1 MNACTICAVREKAI
15 CQALGQ
21 ADLEA
26 MSQMGHRHSVS
37 SGDTLMWQGD
47 EEMVVGNVIEEV
59 LKLTASTSDGREQ
72 TLGIVYPT
80 DFIGRPFG
88 RTSGHSAVARSD
100 AKVCT
105 FPRSAF
111 DRFAQDQPDLEH
123 KLLQRTLTE
132 LDRSRQWM
140 VLLGRK
146 SAAERLA
153 AFLLDMADRLGDLDA
168 QGLVRFESPFGR
180 QDIAD
185 LLGLTIETVSRQITK
200 LRDDGVIATP
210 DRRGIVIAIGYPIA
224 PTSELLPSNVVATS
238 SCNTGNNRSGSQGRL
253 LVEF

>member
-1 MNACTICAVREKAI
+1 MNACTTCAVRERAI
-15 CQALGQ
+15 CQSLQGT
-21 ADLEA
+21 DLEEL
-26 MSQMGHRHSVS
+26 SHLGRRHTVAP
-37 SGDTLMWQGD
+37 GETVMWQGD
-47 EEMVVGNVIEEV
+47 EDTVVGNVIDGV
-59 LKLTASTSDGREQ
+59 LKLTASTADGREQ
-72 TLGIVYPT
+72 TLGIAYPS

-88 RTSGHSAVARSD
+88 RTTSHSVVALSD

-111 DRFAQDQPDLEH
+111 DRFAAEHPDLEH

-132 LDRSRQWM
+132 LDRSRHWM

-153 AFLLDMADRLGDLDA
+153 AFLLDMTDRLGAEDEA
-168 QGLVRFESPFGR
+168 GHIRFNLPFGR

-200 LRDDGVIATP
+200 LRDEGVIATP
-210 DRRGIVIAIGYPIA
+210 DRRGIVVLDREWLTDCAG
-224 PTSELLPSNVVATS
+224 E
-238 SCNTGNNRSGSQGRL
+238 
-253 LVEF
+253 

>member
-1 MNACTICAVREKAI
+1 MNACTTCAVRERAI
-15 CQALGQ
+15 CQSLCAS
-21 ADLEA
+21 DLEA
-26 MSQMGHRHSVS
+26 MSHMGRRHTVA

-47 EEMVVGNVIEEV
+47 EEMVVGNVIDGV

-72 TLGIVYPT
+72 TLGIVYPS
-80 DFIGRPFG
+80 DFIGQPFG
-88 RTSGHSAVARSD
+88 RTSSHSVVALSD

-111 DRFAQDQPDLEH
+111 DRFAEDHPDLEH

-153 AFLLDMADRLGDLDA
+153 AFLLDMADRLGAEDA
-168 QGLVRFESPFGR
+168 QGNIRFELPFGR

-185 LLGLTIETVSRQITK
+185 LLGLTIETVSRQLTR
-200 LRDDGVIATP
+200 LREDRVIATP
-210 DRRGIVIAIGYPIA
+210 DRRGIVVLDREWLIDSAG
-224 PTSELLPSNVVATS
+224 E
-238 SCNTGNNRSGSQGRL
+238 
-253 LVEF
+253 

>member
-1 MNACTICAVREKAI
+1 MNACTTCAVREKAI
-15 CQALGQ
+15 CQSLGESEL
-21 ADLEA
+21 AE
-26 MSQMGHRHSVS
+26 MSHLGRRHTVA
-37 SGDTLMWQGD
+37 SGETLMWQGD
-47 EEMVVGNVIEEV
+47 EETVVGNVIEGV
-59 LKLTASTSDGREQ
+59 LKLSASTSDGREQ
-72 TLGIVYPT
+72 TLGIVYPS

-88 RTSGHSAVARSD
+88 RSSSHSVIAVSD

-111 DRFAQDQPDLEH
+111 DRFAQEHPDLEH

-153 AFLLDMADRLGDLDA
+153 AFLLDMADRLGTEDAAGNIRFDL
-168 QGLVRFESPFGR
+168 PFGR

-200 LRDDGVIATP
+200 LREEGVIATP
-210 DRRGIVIAIGYPIA
+210 DRRG
-224 PTSELLPSNVVATS
+224 VVVLDREWLTDSA
-238 SCNTGNNRSGSQGRL
+238 G
-253 LVEF
+253 E